1 MPRCL
6 GIRINNGL
14 PSDFVRIREILEIV
28 VGHIRSWIVDP
39 SNLAFLANLD
49 LGGDRVNRAR
59 GMVDV
64 RDRAGGRHGLQVLV
78 VDAVLQNRV
87 AQGLPVG
94 RSRDRDAVL
103 FEQRTDPFGARS
115 GRPRS

>member
-39 SNLAFLANLD
+39 SNLAFLANLN
-49 LGGDRVNRAR
+49 LRGDRMDGTR
-59 GMVDV
+59 GMIDV
-64 RDRAGGRHGLQVLV
+64 R
-78 VDAVLQNRV
+78 N
-87 AQGLPVG
+87 
-94 RSRDRDAVL
+94 
-103 FEQRTDPFGARS
+103 
-115 GRPRS
+115 